1 MLLRH
6 LIVRVLGTGYHQRS
20 AEILT
25 KVLCILR
32 ISQDA
37 YEGDADEVIEIGSNG
52 DVRIYKRGKL
62 GEPAPSK
69 HDLRAEERWRLVGKW
84 YWMPFVIPYPTS
96 QDLDIDRLGDQL
108 IIKFED
114 KVLQYNVV
122 RAGRLVK

>member
-1 MLLRH
+1 M
-6 LIVRVLGTGYHQRS
+6 
-20 AEILT
+20 T